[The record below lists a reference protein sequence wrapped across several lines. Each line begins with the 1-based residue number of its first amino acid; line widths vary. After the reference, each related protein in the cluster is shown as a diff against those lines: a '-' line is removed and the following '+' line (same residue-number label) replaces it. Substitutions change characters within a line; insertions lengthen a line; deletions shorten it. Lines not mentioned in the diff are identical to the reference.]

1 MSDINILALQATQF
15 LSPLIPYLVKG
26 GIKAGKSAAG
36 KIGELATEKGWYKA
50 QSMWSN
56 LTEHEEVKKAA
67 ETVAKLPDDADAHAA
82 LRLQIKLA
90 LAADP
95 ALVET
100 LERLLAEATGKGAV
114 TAQSS
119 RSVTIGGSFND
130 SIIITGDRNR
140 VKK

>member
-1 MSDINILALQATQF
+1 
-15 LSPLIPYLVKG
+15 
-26 GIKAGKSAAG
+26 
-36 KIGELATEKGWYKA
+36 
-50 QSMWSN
+50 MWSN